1 MSNAPT
7 LGELALQSGVLKR
20 EDLDESLRYQRQNY
34 LDGDFRRL
42 GEILVDHAR
51 CSRAQVRD
59 LLSRQGI
66 TIVECELCETRYNAL
81 LFRDSGSCLR
91 CGRRLHPSDPDADL
105 TVEDAIAGGD
115 SRAIRLLH
123 EYRQRNPRIGK
134 FEILGEVG
142 RGGMGVIYKAWETE
156 LQRHVALK
164 FLRPDDDISTEDRE
178 RFRMEA
184 RAVAQLRHEN
194 IVQAHAIEEV
204 NGLVYMSMDFVQGVS
219 MDMLAN
225 QGALSS
231 VQIVSAAAGIAR
243 ALHYAHGRGIVHR
256 DVKPANVVMDKDLKP
271 YLVDFGI
278 AKNISESMSLTTDGE
293 VLGSLAYMAPEY
305 VSQGKAALDHR
316 CDVYGLGVVLYE
328 TITRGKLPY
337 GDPDDDMMI
346 MRLVKDPPIPIEEVY
361 PEINPKLARIVNQA
375 IAKDRETRYSD
386 AEAMAKALDNYVL
399 TRQSHGASAR
409 FRKSGSV
416 FAGAPFA
423 SDSDSGER
431 SAAKAKTVS
440 KSEKG
445 SANAKRDP
453 SQKAMPLLAALLGIA
468 VLLLA
473 AGWGLAVFKISS
485 LKSSLKD
492 ARQHAGQ
499 AELKAGK
506 AFQKAGSTQEAK
518 TAYTAAIEL
527 MPKDPIPLNSRAEL
541 YDGLGDAKKAAADR
555 EAAKRL
561 EK

>member
-7 LGELALQSGVLKR
+7 LGELALQTGVLKR

-51 CSRAQVRD
+51 CSRAQVRE
-59 LLSRQGI
+59 LLARQGI
-66 TIVECELCETRYNAL
+66 TVVECELCQTRYNAL
-81 LFRDSGSCLR
+81 LYQSEGSCLR
-91 CGRRLHPSDPDADL
+91 CGRGLHPSDEDADL
-105 TVEDAIAGGD
+105 TVEDAMAGGD
-115 SRAIRLLH
+115 PRAIRLLH

-156 LQRHVALK
+156 LQRYVALK
-164 FLRPDDDISTEDRE
+164 FLRPYDDISTEDRE

-231 VQIVSAAAGIAR
+231 VQIVSASAGIAK

-256 DVKPANVVMDKDLKP
+256 DVKPANVVLDKALKP

-278 AKNISESMSLTTDGE
+278 AKNTSESMSLTTDGE

-361 PEINPKLARIVNQA
+361 PEIHPGLAKIVNRA
-375 IAKDRETRYSD
+375 IAKDRDTRYAD
-386 AEAMAKALDNYVL
+386 AAAMGKALDDYVVASQ
-399 TRQSHGASAR
+399 THGASAR
-409 FRKSGSV
+409 FRKSDNMY
-416 FAGAPFA
+416 ATA
-423 SDSDSGER
+423 SAFDAETE
-431 SAAKAKTVS
+431 KHTPPKTKTKS
-440 KSEKG
+440 KSRDLKTPESDG
-445 SANAKRDP
+445 SQQAKPFLR
-453 SQKAMPLLAALLGIA
+453 ALLGVV

-473 AGWGLAVFKISS
+473 AGWGLAVFKIST
-485 LKSSLKD
+485 LKSSL
-492 ARQHAGQ
+492 REVRSQAGQ
-499 AELKAGK
+499 AELKAGD
-506 AFQKAGSTQEAK
+506 ALQKAGDAEEA
-518 TAYTAAIEL
+518 TAAYGRAIEL
-527 MPKDPIPLNSRAEL
+527 LPKDPAPLHSRATL
-541 YDGLGDAKKAAADR
+541 YESLGQTEKATADR
-555 EAAKRL
+555 QAAKLL